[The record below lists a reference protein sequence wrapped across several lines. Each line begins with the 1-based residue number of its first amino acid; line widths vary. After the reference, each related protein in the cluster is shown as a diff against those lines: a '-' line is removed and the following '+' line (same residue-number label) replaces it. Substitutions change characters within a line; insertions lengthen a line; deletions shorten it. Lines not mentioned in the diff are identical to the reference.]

1 VALEWLAYSGSML
14 NPIIYHVF
22 NPDFRRA
29 FDSLL
34 RCRCCR
40 DATRH
45 APRRAAPAS
54 IAARGTSVA
63 GRRTSVAGRGT
74 SCAARGTSVATRG
87 TSVGGRRA
95 GVGVPMTAAA
105 AHRQSAV
112 DIPTC
117 RIDAV

>member
-54 IAARGTSVA
+54 IAARGTSV
-63 GRRTSVAGRGT
+63 
-74 SCAARGTSVATRG
+74 
-87 TSVGGRRA
+87 GGRRA

-105 AHRQSAV
+105 AQRQSAV

>member
-54 IAARGTSVA
+54 IAARGTSVP
-63 GRRTSVAGRGT
+63 G
-74 SCAARGTSVATRG
+74 RG

-95 GVGVPMTAAA
+95 GVGVPMTAAV